1 MLKEKIMFKLQAKI
15 VDEKN
20 KLLKN
25 ELFEFYEDFDSEN
38 LYEYMLCIC
47 EIFKIET
54 PIVLSK
60 HKNHLNDFNFTKFTE
75 QDFVDTINFKSL
87 TVEIVQE

>member
-1 MLKEKIMFKLQAKI
+1 MFKLLAKI

-20 KLLKN
+20 KLLEN
-25 ELFEFYEDFDSEN
+25 ELFEFDGFFESDN
-38 LYEYMLCIC
+38 LYNYMLTIC
-47 EIFKIET
+47 EKFKIET
-54 PIVLSK
+54 PIVLTK
-60 HKNHLNDFNFTKFTE
+60 HKNHLNEFNFTKFME

>member
-1 MLKEKIMFKLQAKI
+1 MFKLLAKM

-20 KLLKN
+20 KLIEN
-25 ELFEFYEDFDSEN
+25 ELFEFDGFFESEK
-38 LYEYMLCIC
+38 LYEYMLSVCSK
-47 EIFKIET
+47 FKIET

-60 HKNHLNDFNFTKFTE
+60 HKNHLNEFNFTKFLDV
-75 QDFVDTINFKSL
+75 DFVDTINFKNL

>member
-1 MLKEKIMFKLQAKI
+1 MFKLLAKM

-20 KLLKN
+20 KLLEN
-25 ELFEFYEDFDSEN
+25 ELFEFDGFFESDN
-38 LYEYMLCIC
+38 LYNYMLTIC
-47 EIFKIET
+47 EKFKIET
-54 PIVLSK
+54 PIVLTK
-60 HKNHLNDFNFTKFTE
+60 HKNHLNEFNFTKFME